1 MEKIQF
7 KKRGGMHELN
17 FLDSV
22 ENVISNYTVP
32 GVIYHAFK
40 DDKVKS
46 KNPILKPFE
55 WVANELDPVKIDSS
69 GISLK
74 TPQIVKDS
82 EVAIKLIEQDIKW
95 LGSELVIGGNY
106 VVNGVETVGR
116 DIYQGGRTIYKIG
129 SSTVTFVENYY
140 QFILFGIGTYLT
152 ARYVNELKQAVS

>member
-7 KKRGGMHELN
+7 KKRGMHELN

-55 WVANELDPVKIDSS
+55 WVANELDPVKIDKS
-69 GISLK
+69 GISFK
-74 TPQIVKDS
+74 TPAVVKDT
-82 EVAIKLIEQDIKW
+82 EAAIKLIEKDIKW
-95 LGSELVIGGNY
+95 LGNEMVIGGNY
-106 VVNGVETVGR
+106 VVNGIETVGR

-140 QFILFGIGTYLT
+140 PFILFGIGSYLG
-152 ARYVNELKQAVS
+152 ARYVNELKQVVS